1 MSIQQSVTV
10 MIPLVGDGTSTTFTY
25 AWEKL
30 FQLLVSPYESWAGS
44 ANFINPTTIPT
55 SAQMISP
62 DGILPSGTASLD
74 GFGNLVLTFNSSWT
88 AGVVGNATIQLFFNS
103 GTLAGTTSAWT
114 SATATNTTWTLPI
127 NNSPSCLIP
136 IVVLGTVSVGV
147 ISFQVSADG
156 ANWFTAQGIT
166 TANVLS
172 STWSAASGSQSY
184 LFNTS
189 GYSYLRMVLTTPIT
203 GSGTVTFIIQS
214 NNFVADAMTAVTV
227 LGTVPVSGTF
237 FQATQHVSGT
247 VAVSAVSG
255 SVTVAQATAANLN
268 ATVVGGTL
276 TKGTQG
282 ATGFSVQDLKD
293 SGRTYLTLT
302 ATAAAG
308 VITTEAM
315 LSMSQN
321 KGGTVTAAQTSY
333 TITSGKTLRIQN
345 ISISVRAAAAAVPFS
360 RVALRSNTA
369 GATVAGSALVVQLP
383 EVFGI
388 SATSGVGGQM
398 SMDFPDGLEI
408 AGNGTVSIGLS
419 HLDQAT
425 TNIINITLTGY
436 EY

>member
-237 FQATQHVSGT
+237 FQATQPVSGT

-302 ATAAAG
+302 ATATAG
-308 VITTEAM
+308 VTAEAL

-321 KGGTVTAAQTSY
+321 KGGTVTAAVSSY
-333 TITSGKTLRIQN
+333 TITNGKTLRIQA
-345 ISISVRAAAAAVPFS
+345 ITISVRAAAAAVPFS
-360 RVALRSNTA
+360 RVTLRSNTA
-369 GATVAGSALVVQLP
+369 GATTATSNVVFQCP

-388 SATSGVGGQM
+388 SATSGVGGQI
-398 SMDFPDGLEI
+398 SVDIPDGLEI
-408 AGNGTVSIGLS
+408 AGNVTISIGLS
-419 HLDQAT
+419 HLDSVAT
-425 TNIINITLTGY
+425 AIINFTLCGY